1 LRLERLTARLQR
13 KESLVAEVQVLSSHP
28 LLGPAV
34 EGVIAQIKD
43 FPIRALPSASS
54 EAAALTCSVAPRI
67 FVLDACSLRT
77 DLGRLSQRFRTHAP
91 GSRFLVLLAPE
102 KESHDE
108 MLRLFYWGLDG
119 FVELHKTWQLE
130 LPHALR
136 SILKGQIWAP
146 PAVLAAYVARMRAL
160 LDAQMLPGHSLT
172 KREGQILQMLMR
184 SLSNKEI
191 AGSLGISERTA
202 KYHVSNILSKLQ
214 LEDRRSLL
222 PAGFSSAVRAAT

>member
-1 LRLERLTARLQR
+1 
-13 KESLVAEVQVLSSHP
+13 V
-28 LLGPAV
+28 
-34 EGVIAQIKD
+34 
-43 FPIRALPSASS
+43 
-54 EAAALTCSVAPRI
+54 
-67 FVLDACSLRT
+67 
-77 DLGRLSQRFRTHAP
+77 P
-91 GSRFLVLLAPE
+91 GSKFLALLAPE
-102 KESHDE
+102 KGSHDE

-119 FVELHKTWQLE
+119 FMELHKTWQVE

-146 PAVLAAYVARMRAL
+146 PAVLGAYVGRMRTL
-160 LDAQMLPGHSLT
+160 LDAQLLPGHSLT

-191 AGSLGISERTA
+191 ASALGISERTA

-222 PAGFSSAVRAAT
+222 TAGLTTARAAT

>member
-1 LRLERLTARLQR
+1 LL
-13 KESLVAEVQVLSSHP
+13 LVAAEVQVLSSHP

-34 EGVIAQIKD
+34 ERVIAHIKD
-43 FPIRALPSASS
+43 FSVRALPCAANEAEALNCNAS
-54 EAAALTCSVAPRI
+54 PRV
-67 FVLDACSLRT
+67 FLLDACSLRT
-77 DLGRLSQRFRTHAP
+77 DLGRLAQRFRTHAP
-91 GSRFLVLLAPE
+91 GSKFLALLAPD
-102 KESHDE
+102 KESHHE

-146 PAVLAAYVARMRAL
+146 PAVLAAYVGRMRAL

-191 AGSLGISERTA
+191 AGALGISERTA

-214 LEDRRSLL
+214 LADRRSLL
-222 PAGFSSAVRAAT
+222 PTGFSSAAGMAT

>member
-1 LRLERLTARLQR
+1 MAQRLR
-13 KESLVAEVQVLSSHP
+13 
-28 LLGPAV
+28 G
-34 EGVIAQIKD
+34 
-43 FPIRALPSASS
+43 
-54 EAAALTCSVAPRI
+54 
-67 FVLDACSLRT
+67 
-77 DLGRLSQRFRTHAP
+77 HAP
-91 GSRFLVLLAPE
+91 GSKFLALMAPE

-146 PAVLAAYVARMRAL
+146 PAVLAAYVGRMRAL
-160 LDAQMLPGHSLT
+160 LDAQLLPGHSLT

-191 AGSLGISERTA
+191 GGALGISERTV

-214 LEDRRSLL
+214 LADRRSLL
-222 PAGFSSAVRAAT
+222 PAGLPSAARMAT